1 MKAYRRYAF
10 PPLARVRAVSKQHDA
25 FASPDEANL
34 LATQLHAPPA
44 EELLDEARQSG
55 YDAGHADGFAAGER
69 AGADGARHDVRAGL
83 DALTA
88 PLEALVGGFNGAQRA
103 YRAKVRAEVATLVGD
118 VARQVVRAE
127 LEARPE
133 QILAFVDEAIDT
145 LPKAPES
152 VSVRLSPADYARI
165 VEAAPERASGWQL
178 APDDRLAP
186 GECRVQAD
194 DVEMD
199 AGCGQRLAACIER
212 IAAQLSHMDAD
223 IDGAEGEA
231 T

>member
-10 PPLARVRAVSKQHDA
+10 PPLARVRAAHEQRDGLSL
-25 FASPDEANL
+25 PDEAGL

-44 EELLDEARQSG
+44 EELLDEARQAG

-69 AGADGARHDVRAGL
+69 TGADQARHDVRAGL
-83 DALTA
+83 DALVA
-88 PLEALVGGFNGAQRA
+88 PVDALVAGFNGAQQA

-133 QILAFVDEAIDT
+133 QILAFVDEAIGT
-145 LPKAPES
+145 LAKAPDDI
-152 VSVRLSPADYARI
+152 SVRLNPADYARI
-165 VEAAPERASGWQL
+165 AEAAPERASHWHL
-178 APDDRLAP
+178 APDDRLDP
-186 GECRVQAD
+186 GECRVQAG

-212 IAAQLSHMDAD
+212 IAVQLSHVDAEA
-223 IDGAEGEA
+223 AEGA
-231 T
+231 AV